1 MCCCRSVG
9 LRPCGCAWEYR
20 LSTGWA
26 AMAEPVLVH
35 CPKCDG
41 FGTVR
46 CTTCHGHYA
55 NIAFVDDDIVIWP
68 NVFASHAQQWSRL
81 VYRTLGYGYDLC
93 LMIIGISGII
103 AVYPL
108 LVELIGQ
115 PLAYSQFFQITSW
128 SRLLFW
134 LSVLADLELYY
145 RTTAELNRSQRIT
158 SYQRLRS
165 VNPVPA
171 QQWSAVMPVVP
182 KLAIH
187 ADKTVSA
194 DARRSL
200 ESAERLATNWKQQ
213 LTPAHLAYI
222 LVEYPDVRAALF
234 RLELYLPDIKAGCER
249 VAHRQD
255 EQRHSRYQ
263 TALLL
268 SYAQAR
274 LNHREHIGPLELFV
288 GAVITD
294 PWLVALLEDHGVT
307 ISELRHV
314 VHWGNVVQD
323 LMIRE
328 RRRRSLSRS
337 KPKTHMNRA
346 MTARPTKLLDS
357 ISFDY
362 TLQARNNQFMPAIG
376 RDHEIAEAFRILQ
389 EGNSSVLLL
398 GDAGVGKTTILEG
411 IAELMTA
418 EDVPGPLQDKRL
430 LVTDPGAIIAGGGAA
445 GGIEQKMEQLIRE
458 IIMAGN
464 VIWCIEDLHT
474 LLGAGSTGSSIDIG
488 KILMNY
494 ISQGY
499 IKVIGTTTTKEYEQY
514 IERQEAFM
522 RRFQVVRIVEV
533 SRDNAIL
540 VLEGRAP
547 FIEGK
552 YRVYF
557 TYAALAACVDLTERF
572 IKDRHLPAKAIA
584 VMEEAAILAR
594 ERAKGTTLVT
604 REHVAEVV
612 AEKTN
617 VSVTTL
623 TATEAQ
629 KLLLLDSTLHE
640 HVIGQDEA
648 VSAIARALRRA
659 REDVRDTTRPIAS
672 FLFLGPT
679 GVGKTET
686 AKAIA
691 EAYFGAQNRMI
702 RLDMSE
708 YQDANAL
715 SKLLGTATQPG
726 LLTEAIRQMPFA
738 IVLLDEFE
746 KASPAVHNVFLQ
758 VLDDGRLTD
767 TQGRTADFTNAMII
781 ATSNAATPEIQQL
794 YQAGVNH
801 DDIREQL
808 LNEGILQKSYKI
820 ELLNRFDHVAIFTP
834 LEPSELFAVCDLLL
848 RKVGQQ
854 LAPKGLTFRWT
865 TDAVVELVKQGY
877 HPQFGARP
885 LRRLIQNRVEDGIAE
900 LLLKSE
906 VKRRDV
912 IELQAGGQLKIYPAE
927 RM

>member
-1 MCCCRSVG
+1 
-9 LRPCGCAWEYR
+9 W
-20 LSTGWA
+20 
-26 AMAEPVLVH
+26 
-35 CPKCDG
+35 
-41 FGTVR
+41 
-46 CTTCHGHYA
+46 
-55 NIAFVDDDIVIWP
+55 
-68 NVFASHAQQWSRL
+68 
-81 VYRTLGYGYDLC
+81 LGYGYDLT
-93 LMIIGISGII
+93 LMVIGIVGIA

-108 LVELIGQ
+108 LLELLDN
-115 PLAYSQFFQITSW
+115 PFAYTEFIQGWSW
-128 SRLLFW
+128 NRLLFW
-134 LSVLADLELYY
+134 ISVLADLELYY
-145 RTTAELNRSQRIT
+145 RVVAELNRSQVIRPFR
-158 SYQRLRS
+158 RLRALS
-165 VNPVPA
+165 PQPRPQWPA
-171 QQWSAVMPVVP
+171 AM
-182 KLAIH
+182 AIVAKVGVR

-194 DARRSL
+194 DGRRSL
-200 ESAERLATNWKQQ
+200 EHAERLATNWKQQ
-213 LTPAHLAYI
+213 LTPAHLAYSLI
-222 LVEYPDVRAALF
+222 DYPEVQSALF
-234 RLELYLPDIKAGCER
+234 RLELYLPDVKAGCER

-255 EQRHSRYQ
+255 EQHNSRYQ
-263 TALLL
+263 TGLLL
-268 SYAQAR
+268 AYSEAR
-274 LNHREHIGPLELFV
+274 LNHRQHIGPLELFV
-288 GAVITD
+288 GAVMSDT
-294 PWLVALLEDHGVT
+294 WLIALLEDHGVT
-307 ISELRHV
+307 LAELRHV
-314 VHWGNVVQD
+314 VHWGNVVHD
-323 LMIRE
+323 LLARE

-337 KPKTHMNRA
+337 KPKTTMNRA

-357 ISFDY
+357 ISYDY
-362 TLQARNNQFMPAIG
+362 TLQARSNHFMPAIG

-430 LVTDPGAIIAGGGAA
+430 VVTDPGAIVAGGGAA

-499 IKVIGTTTTKEYEQY
+499 IKVIGTTTTKEYQQY
-514 IERQEAFM
+514 IERQEAFV
-522 RRFQVVRIVEV
+522 RRFQVVRVSEL
-533 SRDNAIL
+533 SRDSAIL

-547 FIEGK
+547 FVESK

-594 ERAKGTTLVT
+594 ERAQGTTLVT

-617 VSVTTL
+617 VSVTSL
-623 TATEAQ
+623 TETEAQ
-629 KLLLLDSTLHE
+629 KLLLLDQTLHE
-640 HVIGQDEA
+640 RVIGQDEA
-648 VSAIARALRRA
+648 VTAIARALRRS

-672 FLFLGPT
+672 FLFMGPT

-691 EAYFGAQNRMI
+691 ETYFGASDRMI

-715 SKLLGTATQPG
+715 EKLFV
-726 LLTEAIRQMPFA
+726 LLPEAIRQMPFA

-746 KASPAVHNVFLQ
+746 KASPEVHNVFLQ

-767 TQGRTADFTNAMII
+767 SQGRTADFTNAMVI
-781 ATSNAATPEIQQL
+781 ATSNAATNEIQQL
-794 YQAGVNH
+794 YQAGRTH
-801 DDIREQL
+801 DDIRDQL
-808 LNEGILQKSYKI
+808 MEDGTLQKFFKV

-834 LEPSELFAVCDLLL
+834 LEPHELFQVCELLL
-848 RKVGQQ
+848 RKLGQQ
-854 LAPKGLTFRWT
+854 LAPKGLTLRWT

-900 LLLKSE
+900 LLLKGE

-912 IELQAGGQLKIYPAE
+912 IELQAGGELKIYPAE